1 MEVKMEL
8 GQLLKQVLP
17 VCGCLF
23 ALANPAMAEP
33 MADAA
38 NAYRAGNYATAIKLL
53 IPQAKHGD
61 ARAQSALGQMFY
73 DGKGVPRD
81 YKKAAKWFLLAA
93 ARGDVLAQYA
103 LGTMYQDGEGVPR
116 DYKEAVKWYLSAAE
130 QGDASAQSELGR
142 MYKDG
147 HDVPQNYP
155 EAAKWCHLAA
165 LQGRTG
171 AQIELAEMYW
181 FGEGV
186 PRDYVR
192 ANMWLIIAADQITG
206 SDRQHK
212 IAEIRANETRAMTP
226 GQIAEAQELAR
237 KCMAD
242 KFKGC

>member
-1 MEVKMEL
+1 MQKMKFSRLCERMSL
-8 GQLLKQVLP
+8 

-23 ALANPAMAEP
+23 VLTAPAMADP

-38 NAYRAGNYATAIKLL
+38 QAYRAGNYATAIKLL

-81 YKKAAKWFLLAA
+81 YKKASTWFLLAA

-116 DYKEAVKWYLSAAE
+116 DYKEAVKWYLLAAE

-147 HDVPQNYP
+147 RDTPQNYP
-155 EAAKWCHLAA
+155 EAVKWCHLAA

-181 FGEGV
+181 FGEGI

-192 ANMWLIIAADQITG
+192 ANMWLVIAADQISG
-206 SDRQHK
+206 SDRQHE
-212 IAEIRANETRAMTP
+212 IAEIRANEAKSMTP
-226 GQIAEAQELAR
+226 DQIAEAQELAR